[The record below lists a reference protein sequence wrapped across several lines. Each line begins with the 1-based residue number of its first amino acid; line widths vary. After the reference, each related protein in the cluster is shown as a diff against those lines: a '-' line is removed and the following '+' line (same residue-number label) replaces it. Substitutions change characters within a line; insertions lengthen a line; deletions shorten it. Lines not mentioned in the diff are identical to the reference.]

1 MILTGSPFDDDVSPS
16 PLAPDTGIK
25 LFSKNTADTEGN
37 VGLYYVNKNN
47 VADELVSRNRALLFG
62 MLF

>member
-1 MILTGSPFDDDVSPS
+1 MTGSPFDDDLSVTPA
-16 PLAPDTGIK
+16 LPDSGIK
-25 LFSKNTADTEGN
+25 LFSKNTANSEGN

-47 VADELVSRNRALLFG
+47 VTDELVSRNRALLFG